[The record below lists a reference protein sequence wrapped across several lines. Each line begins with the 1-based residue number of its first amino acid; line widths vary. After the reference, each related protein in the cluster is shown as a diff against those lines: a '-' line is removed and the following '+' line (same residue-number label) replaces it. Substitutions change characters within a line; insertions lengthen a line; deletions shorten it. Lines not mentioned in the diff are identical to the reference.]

1 MAVKEIPIRDI
12 ALPEISLRREI
23 NIEKLE
29 EMVQSIKSVGLLQP
43 IRVRSKNGKYVLIT
57 GLRRLK
63 AFQKLGRKTI
73 RSEIDDGKEV
83 SDVVKGLPINQQDQ
97 IKMIVEN
104 YQRVKGDDLKES
116 EVVSN
121 LYLLFYKS
129 LGSPE
134 TKNGDYHTESIKIIS
149 EIIGVSDFWVRSRLN
164 IQKLTD
170 GAKLLKERLSNEGRE
185 LTSTTEKLR
194 TRIPIRVAAEIGS
207 KIKDEDTQIAV
218 MDAVAGLPTDKA
230 LKVVDSVVRK
240 ELDPYIVAEAIRD
253 KEKPKTKLYVINAP
267 TEIYDYYEK
276 IAEKEKESIEKILI
290 RVLQAWVERGY
301 KL

>member
-1 MAVKEIPIRDI
+1 MVVKEIPIKDI
-12 ALPEISLRREI
+12 VLPEISLRRDI
-23 NIEKLE
+23 DIEKLE
-29 EMVQSIKSVGLLQP
+29 EIVQSIKSVGLLQP
-43 IRVRSKNGKYVLIT
+43 IRVRAKNGKYVLIT

-194 TRIPIRVAAEIGS
+194 TKIPIRVAAEIGS

-230 LKVVDSVVRK
+230 LKVVDSVVREK
-240 ELDPYIVAEAIRD
+240 LDPYIVAEAIRD

-267 TEIYDYYEK
+267 TEIYEYYEK
-276 IAEKEKESIEKILI
+276 IAEKEKESIEEILI

-301 KL
+301 EL